1 MVDDLANLRLS
12 NEEEDAF
19 QEDAKEMERDIKFSL
34 VETCLTNSVLHF
46 SSFRNTIA
54 DLWHPIGGITITNI
68 GEKRYSFKF
77 FHTVDMNKVL
87 KGLPWFFNN
96 HLLLH
101 KRKMKEDPLTVLL
114 NYVVFWIQIHD
125 LPSGLM
131 LETMAKHFGVFME
144 YDMRI
149 LSLRLLWY
157 MRIKVRL
164 DVRLAPKL
172 REKVQVGDQPYYARF
187 QYEKLSLFCF
197 IYGKLGHGKSFC
209 PVMVRVDPSKI
220 VFGWDTALRAT
231 IKGGPVRIN
240 HWLRQPDGMDFRYAD
255 KEMMRSWPHHVSI
268 QLNDLRIGLS
278 SRGPSA
284 K

>member
-19 QEDAKEMERDIKFSL
+19 QEDAKEMKRDIKFSL
-34 VETCLTNSVLHF
+34 VGTCLTNSMLHF
-46 SSFRNTIA
+46 SSFWNTMA
-54 DLWHPIGGITITNI
+54 DLWHPIGGIAITNI
-68 GEKRYSFKF
+68 GEKCYSFKF

-101 KRKMKEDPLTVLL
+101 KWQMKEDPLTVSL

-125 LPSGLM
+125 LPAGLM
-131 LETMAKHFGVFME
+131 LETMAKHFEVFME

-149 LSLRLLWY
+149 SS
-157 MRIKVRL
+157 
-164 DVRLAPKL
+164 
-172 REKVQVGDQPYYARF
+172 
-187 QYEKLSLFCF
+187 LSLFCF
-197 IYGKLGHGKSFC
+197 IYGKLGHGESFY
-209 PVMVRVDPSKI
+209 PVRVRVDLSKI

-240 HWLRQPDGMDFRYAD
+240 RWLRQPNGMDFRYAD
-255 KEMMRSWPHHVSI
+255 KEMMQSRPHHVSI
-268 QLNDLRIGLS
+268 QLGDLRIDLS